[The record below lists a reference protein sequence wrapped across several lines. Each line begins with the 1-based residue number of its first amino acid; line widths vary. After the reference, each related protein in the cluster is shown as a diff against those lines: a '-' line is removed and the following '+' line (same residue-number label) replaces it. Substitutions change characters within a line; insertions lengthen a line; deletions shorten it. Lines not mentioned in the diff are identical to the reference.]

1 MKIVKVRPAL
11 KRRVELGEEER
22 MGSEVGVVEKFVDF
36 SRISGAINVVKS
48 FLVDGHVVFTICCGV
63 AVGRQE

>member
-22 MGSEVGVVEKFVDF
+22 MGSEVGVLERFVDF
-36 SRISGAINVVKS
+36 WRISGAINVVKS
-48 FLVDGHVVFTICCGV
+48 FLVDGPVVFTICCGV
-63 AVGRQE
+63 AVSKLE